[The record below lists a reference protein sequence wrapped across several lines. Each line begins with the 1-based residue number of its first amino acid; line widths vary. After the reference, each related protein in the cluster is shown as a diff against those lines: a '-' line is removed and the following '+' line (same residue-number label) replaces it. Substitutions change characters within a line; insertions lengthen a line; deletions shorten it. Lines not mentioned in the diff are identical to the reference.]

1 MIRKNKIIW
10 SISYWILP
18 QIGFASVVADFPLHF
33 LESDNPIEKAFLAQ
47 VRPRMR
53 EGLLNKVLSLT
64 DVNLP
69 KNFSKDYGN
78 GRSLDG
84 HLVSPMG
91 SGSLKR
97 SKVIPVGFAVG
108 VGLIKASSLASLP
121 GLEALPVN
129 ILPSVN
135 VGINTG
141 FSFTPNLD
149 VRFTYFPLSEIFLP
163 GLTRYRLKNGIIRIA
178 ANYSI
183 LDNDQSLF
191 GFGLAFGIYLSHS
204 TGALALTIPIGA
216 TDVAING
223 AAINL
228 SFLNTQFNSK
238 WVHYGGGAEIRLHY
252 ALLFFLPYFG
262 FGLGLE
268 YGKTES
274 FYEIDLNING
284 IYNLKGTTGIT
295 AKMVNIVQEKGK
307 VLIFGDARSAI
318 IPLRILLGFE
328 FNFYKLSTIIEI
340 QYLLNSGVIG
350 FSYGINFLI

>member
-18 QIGFASVVADFPLHF
+18 QIGFAGVVADFPLHF

-47 VRPRMR
+47 VRPRLK
-53 EGLLNKVLSLT
+53 EGLLKKVLSLT
-64 DVNLP
+64 DVDLP
-69 KNFSKDYGN
+69 KSFSRDYGN
-78 GRSLDG
+78 GRSLAG

-97 SKVIPVGFAVG
+97 SKVIPIGFAVG
-108 VGLIKASSLASLP
+108 LGLVKADSLASLP
-121 GLEALPVN
+121 GLKAIPIN
-129 ILPSVN
+129 ILPSIDL
-135 VGINTG
+135 GINTG
-141 FSFTPNLD
+141 FSFTPNFD
-149 VRFTYFPLSEIFLP
+149 IRFTYFPLSEIFLP
-163 GLTRYRLKNGIIRIA
+163 GITRYRLKNGIIRIA

-183 LDNDQSLF
+183 LDNDRLF
-191 GFGLAFGIYLSHS
+191 GFGLAFGVYLSHS
-204 TGALALTIPIGA
+204 TGALALTRPIDAVNADISGA
-216 TDVAING
+216 TM
-223 AAINL
+223 NL
-228 SFLNTQFNSK
+228 RFINTQFNSK

-252 ALLFFLPYFG
+252 ALLFFLPYLG

-274 FYEIDLNING
+274 LYEIILNING
-284 IYNLKGTTGIT
+284 TYDLKEMTGIT
-295 AKMVNIVQEKGK
+295 ARMVNIVQEKGK
-307 VLIFGDARSAI
+307 ILISGDARSAI
-318 IPLRILLGFE
+318 IPIRLLLGFE